1 MLSIRAITRSTPR
14 AISRYF
20 APSICRPLSTIRQ
33 PSLTQSSW
41 NAASKPTL
49 TAAFSSSRIRQE
61 KEGEVDDKLVAKFE
75 SELQMEKEMR
85 DTDEAPVS
93 IKDFLEN
100 SPFKIQDTPGQEEVV
115 LTRQFGDE
123 SIRIAFT
130 IADLNT
136 LDSESDRGFDDPALQ
151 DEDASDIPEE
161 GQSGGANT
169 KGSVNQGRTKG
180 GNINVAPEDSIA
192 PADRPE
198 LETDESS
205 AEEGDQEPSFPAR
218 LNVTVNKAGQGALQ
232 IETVAQD
239 GMIVIDNVYY
249 YPNPELADAKSAE
262 KDWQKRGMYTGP
274 PFGNLDE
281 DLQVLL
287 EGYLDER
294 GVNTALALFVPDYID
309 FKEQREYLRWLSNV
323 KSFVEA

>member
-1 MLSIRAITRSTPR
+1 MLSIRTITRYASR
-14 AISRYF
+14 AISRLPS
-20 APSICRPLSTIRQ
+20 PSICRPLSTIRQ
-33 PSLTQSSW
+33 PSILQSSW
-41 NAASKPTL
+41 NAASRPTL
-49 TAAFSSSRIRQE
+49 TAAFSSSRIQQE
-61 KEGEVDDKLVAKFE
+61 KEGEVDDELVAKFE

-85 DTDEAPVS
+85 DTEEAPVS
-93 IKDFLEN
+93 VKDFLEN
-100 SPFKIQDTPGQEEVV
+100 SQFELQDTPGQEEVL

-123 SIRIAFT
+123 SIRITFT
-130 IADLNT
+130 IADLEP
-136 LDSESDRGFDDPALQ
+136 LDSESDRTLDDQALR
-151 DEDASDIPEE
+151 DEDVGDIPEE

-180 GNINVAPEDSIA
+180 GNIKVAPEDSIA

-198 LETDESS
+198 FETDESL
-205 AEEGDQEPSFPAR
+205 AEDGEQESSFPAR
-218 LNVTVNKAGQGALQ
+218 LNVTVHKAGQGALQ
-232 IETVAQD
+232 IEAVAQD
-239 GMIVIDNVYY
+239 GLIVIDNVYY
-249 YPNPELADAKSAE
+249 FPDPELADAKSAE

-287 EGYLDER
+287 EKYLDER